1 MRRRSAAMRRDA
13 IDLGAQQFDACVK
26 LVERI
31 GLEVLAGEN
40 DADGSCLRLADPDGE
55 DAVNEETP
63 GCPQQAGLT
72 LFFVLPLGGWADA
85 RRRPERFTIVIHRQ
99 SLDVQGEMAT

>member
-1 MRRRSAAMRRDA
+1 MTDDPLEIQVDNNRAPTT
-13 IDLGAQQFDACVK
+13 GA
-26 LVERI
+26 VE
-31 GLEVLAGEN
+31 LEFGCERGHASL
-40 DADGSCLRLADPDGE
+40 LADPDGE